1 MNTIII
7 EHADQKATNLFKQMS
22 DLIGLKVKVKA
33 EQKSVITNPEI
44 LKAIDDYETG
54 RVKPLD
60 VSIEDLKKMII

>member
-33 EQKSVITNPEI
+33 EKESVIKNPEI

-60 VSIEDLKKMII
+60 VSMEDLKKMIV

>member
-33 EQKSVITNPEI
+33 EQENVITNPEI

-60 VSIEDLKKMII
+60 VSMEDLKKMIV